1 MLSNGYGGAGHLL
14 PFVLVAL
21 ALHAALILGLK
32 FKTVLPDPV
41 EQKRLEITLVRAPV
55 PEPPRQAEYLAAE
68 NQLGTESKPRSE
80 PMAKSAV
87 PESKPPVGATRG
99 TAKGKEA
106 MVTKPMRSLSAP
118 RSERAQE
125 TPPSPMAEAAP
136 AQITAES
143 LNRQIAEFGEAYLWA
158 QHGMSN
164 LRMVYINSVNAYK
177 YKAAA
182 YEKAWQE
189 KVERIGNL
197 NYPEQA
203 RRKNLTGSLVL
214 SVGIRADG
222 TVYKVQVRRSS
233 GQPELD
239 EAAKHIVHL
248 AAPFA
253 PFPVELREQADVLVI
268 TRTWKF
274 FNGSRLET
282 LP

>member
-1 MLSNGYGGAGHLL
+1 MLPSGYTSHLL
-14 PFVLVAL
+14 PFVLIAL

-32 FKTVLPDPV
+32 FKTVLPNPM
-41 EQKRLEITLVRAPV
+41 EQKRLEITLVHTPV
-55 PEPPRQAEYLAAE
+55 TEPPRQAEYLAAE
-68 NQLGTESKPRSE
+68 NQLGADSKSRSE
-80 PMAKSAV
+80 PTAKLAL
-87 PESKPPVGATRG
+87 PESKPSVGAMRG
-99 TAKGKEA
+99 VTKGKDA
-106 MVTKPMRSLSAP
+106 SSRKPVRSLSAP
-118 RSERAQE
+118 RNEHPRE
-125 TPPSPMAEAAP
+125 TLPSPMTEVAQT
-136 AQITAES
+136 QITADS
-143 LNRQIAEFGEAYLWA
+143 LNRQIAEIGESYLRA
-158 QHGMSN
+158 QGGTRN
-164 LRMVYINSVNAYK
+164 LRMVYIHSVNAYK

-182 YEKAWQE
+182 YERAWQE

-274 FNGSRLET
+274 FSGSRLET
-282 LP
+282 MP